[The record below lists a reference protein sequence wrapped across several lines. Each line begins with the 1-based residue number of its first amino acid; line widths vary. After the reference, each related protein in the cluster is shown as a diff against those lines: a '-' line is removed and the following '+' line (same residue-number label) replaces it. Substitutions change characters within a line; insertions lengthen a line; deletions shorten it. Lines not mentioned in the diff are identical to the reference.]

1 MRKSRQ
7 DTAETRERIVRTA
20 AHEFGQHGIAET
32 GLADVMS
39 AAGLT
44 HGGFYRH
51 FDSKD
56 ALVLECLANA
66 LDSLRASIETAT
78 ARRPGRAGVLIAID
92 DYLSAAHRDSE
103 ATCPFVSLGSE

>member
-1 MRKSRQ
+1 MKPWDKVIFRQSFSWLITSNKLGSCKMRKSRQ
-7 DTAETRERIVRTA
+7 ETAETRERIVHNA

-44 HGGFYRH
+44 HGGFYKH

-56 ALVLECLANA
+56 QLVAEAIQN
-66 LDSLRASIETAT
+66 SLNSI
-78 ARRPGRAGVLIAID
+78 
-92 DYLSAAHRDSE
+92 
-103 ATCPFVSLGSE
+103 SLTMAKAQCN

>member
-7 DTAETRERIVRTA
+7 ETAETRERIVRTA

-44 HGGFYRH
+44 HGGFYKH
-51 FDSKD
+51 FDSK
-56 ALVLECLANA
+56 AQLAPEA
-66 LDSLRASIETAT
+66 IETSLDSLWLTMKK
-78 ARRPGRAGVLIAID
+78 ARRVAQRGTFCKA
-92 DYLSAAHRDSE
+92 YLSPTTRV
-103 ATCPFVSLGSE
+103 TT